1 MDRQNNRDIE
11 KLQLIQEANENTS
24 SRNPG
29 NNTKENQRSA
39 DELVKGD
46 KCHQKQGNYGS
57 RQGER
62 GNSGSR
68 GNTGY
73 LNL

>member
-1 MDRQNNRDIE
+1 MDQQNNRDNE
-11 KLQLIQEANENTS
+11 KVQHVQEANENTA

-29 NNTKENQRSA
+29 NNTEENQRSA

-46 KCHQKQGNYGS
+46 KGHQQQGNYGS
-57 RQGER
+57 RQGEG

-68 GNTGY
+68 GNTG
-73 LNL
+73 LS